1 MCTDTRM
8 TIEEC
13 IKKIKEKTNQKVE
26 IQLKG
31 IITTQIKI
39 KELEIKYENYNLIL
53 KEKSE
58 KENKIEFNM
67 YQLRKASIVENQ
79 IVLEFEQL
87 QNVYIK

>member
-1 MCTDTRM
+1 M

-39 KELEIKYENYNLIL
+39 KELEINYENYNLIL

>member
-1 MCTDTRM
+1 M
-8 TIEEC
+8 TIEKC

>member
-1 MCTDTRM
+1 M

-39 KELEIKYENYNLIL
+39 KELEINYENYNLIL
-53 KEKSE
+53 KEKIE

>member
-1 MCTDTRM
+1 M